1 MVPLSKYRCSYP
13 LLEQQY
19 YSYWEWSIIS
29 MRIISAA
36 AQKNSFSSSRKKEKG
51 RGGRYPSLVQ
61 KATFPSVIYRFHQ
74 ESVAARCD
82 ETGRDGTR
90 PFFVGPAR
98 RGNGAQPTLRT
109 HSSTERLETA
119 RRLLSHALWMI
130 HERDPTARPTWPAF
144 VKIVDFPRL
153 WDRVSENRGIHR
165 AFRFFGVELR
175 NSRNFERY
183 SFDVKK

>member
-1 MVPLSKYRCSYP
+1 MPIFQIQRIYRNDRCKILQIKQDRPLLKTFASDCNSRLPHRSNEKKWFLYQSIVVPIRCS

-19 YSYWEWSIIS
+19 YSYREWSIIS
-29 MRIISAA
+29 MRIISAV

-119 RRLLSHALWMI
+119 RRLLSHAL
-130 HERDPTARPTWPAF
+130 
-144 VKIVDFPRL
+144 
-153 WDRVSENRGIHR
+153 
-165 AFRFFGVELR
+165 
-175 NSRNFERY
+175 
-183 SFDVKK
+183 